1 MGKEFVVHIHSGVLA
16 VKRNTFESILMR
28 EMNLE
33 PIIQNEV
40 GQKEKQ
46 ISYITAYLWS
56 LEIMVLVSLFARQQ
70 WRQRHREQTYGRG
83 LGAGER
89 RG

>member
-70 WRQRHREQTYGRG
+70 WRQRHREQTCEHERGGR
-83 LGAGER
+83 R